1 MAQTATTGNLENA
14 QRIIISSARYTE
26 EHNAP
31 ALALIEQFSLPKGAK
46 QVTVPK
52 VGQMSMSDLT
62 DGQDIIDEE
71 DIGMTTVDLTA
82 SEVGAKVILTDKLV
96 RQSAPNVFSMIG
108 RQLGDGMARKKDT
121 DVIALWSS
129 LNGGTVLGGDNQE
142 MNAANTHAVISNA
155 KANKFGNQLYLI
167 HHPNAVAALSK
178 ESATIAGTA
187 GGELSNG
194 WSVDLLKN
202 FYSGLRPIN
211 NVPIF
216 EDGNIEK
223 AANDSGYG
231 VIADKG
237 AMAALT
243 SVDTRTE
250 RQRDASLR
258 ATEVV
263 MTADYGVFELD
274 DTRGAAIQFEMGD
287 LSTSQELTERGDSW
301 QE

>member
-14 QRIIISSARYTE
+14 QKIIISAARYTE

-31 ALALIEQFSLPKGAK
+31 AMALTEKFSLPKGSK

-52 VGQMSMSDLT
+52 VDQMTMSDLQ
-62 DGQDIIDEE
+62 DGVDIIDEE

-96 RQSAPNVFSMIG
+96 RQSAPNVFSIIG

-121 DVIALWSS
+121 DVLALYTN
-129 LNGGTVLGGDNQE
+129 LNGGTKLG
-142 MNAANTHAVISNA
+142 AATKFMKASNLQGVIAYA
-155 KANKFGNQLYLI
+155 KANKFGSQLYIL
-167 HHPNAVAALSK
+167 HHPNAIAYLSK
-178 ESATIAGTA
+178 EAATVASSPAAIPD
-187 GGELSNG
+187 G
-194 WSVDLLKN
+194 WSEDLLKN
-202 FYSGLRPIN
+202 FWSGLRPMN

-216 EDGNIEK
+216 EDGNITE
-223 AANDSGYG
+223 DSDGDGIG
-231 VIADKG
+231 VIADKS
-237 AMAALT
+237 AMATLT

-274 DTRGAAIQFEMGD
+274 DTRGAGITFDVTA
-287 LSTSQELTERGDSW
+287 LATNN
-301 QE
+301 

>member
-31 ALALIEQFSLPKGAK
+31 ALALIEQFKLPKGSK

-121 DVIALWSS
+121 DV
-129 LNGGTVLGGDNQE
+129 LNLYQNLNSGV
-142 MNAANTHAVISNA
+142 VISADNTAWTTAIVHNA
-155 KANKFGNQLYLI
+155 IAYAKEKKFGNQLYI
-167 HHPNAVAALSK
+167 VHHPNAVAALSQA
-178 ESATIAGTA
+178 SATTADTAAAAGLT
-187 GGELSNG
+187 NG
-194 WSVDLLKN
+194 WSVDLLQN

-211 NVPIF
+211 GVSIF
-216 EDGNIEK
+216 EDGNIAK
-223 AANDSGYG
+223 IGATDSGYG
-231 VIADKG
+231 VIADKS

-274 DTRGAAIQFEMGD
+274 DTRGAPFRAEIAT
-287 LSTSQELTERGDSW
+287 LATTS
-301 QE
+301 

>member
-1 MAQTATTGNLENA
+1 MAQAATTGNLENA
-14 QRIIISSARYTE
+14 QRIIIAASRYTE

-31 ALALIEQFSLPKGAK
+31 ALALIEQFSLPKGSK

-52 VGQMSMSDLT
+52 VGQMTMSDLV

-71 DIGMTTVDLTA
+71 EIGMTTVDLTA

-96 RQSAPNVFSMIG
+96 RQAADNVFSMIG

-121 DVIALWSS
+121 DVIALWPN
-129 LNGGTVLGGDNQE
+129 LNGGTVLGADGRD
-142 MNAANTHAVISNA
+142 MNTANTHAVISNA

-167 HHPNAVAALSK
+167 HHPNAVATLSK
-178 ESATIAGTA
+178 QSATTADTAAAAGLT
-187 GGELSNG
+187 SG
-194 WSVDLLKN
+194 WSVDLLQN

-211 NVPIF
+211 GVSIF

-223 AANDSGYG
+223 VASVDSGYG
-231 VIADKG
+231 VIADKT

-263 MTADYGVFELD
+263 MSAVYGVFELD
-274 DTRGAAIQFEMGD
+274 DSRGAAIQFEIGD
-287 LSTSQELTERGDSW
+287 LSTS
-301 QE
+301 

>member
-14 QRIIISSARYTE
+14 QRIILSAARYTE

-31 ALALIEQFSLPKGAK
+31 ALALIEQFTLPKGAK

-52 VGQMSMSDLT
+52 VGQMSMSDLV
-62 DGQDIIDEE
+62 DGQDIVDEE
-71 DIGMTTVDLTA
+71 EIGMTTVDLTA

-96 RQSAPNVFSMIG
+96 RQAADNVFSMIG

-121 DVIALWSS
+121 DVLALYQN
-129 LNGGTVLGGDNQE
+129 LNEGTLLGGTGPTYMKASNLQGI
-142 MNAANTHAVISNA
+142 ISYA
-155 KANKFGNQLYLI
+155 KANKFGNQLYI
-167 HHPNAVAALSK
+167 VHHPNAVAYLAK
-178 ESATIAGTA
+178 EAATTASATSSEIT
-187 GGELSNG
+187 NG
-194 WSVDLLKN
+194 WSADLLKN
-202 FYSGLRPIN
+202 FWSGLRPMN
-211 NVPIF
+211 GVSVF
-216 EDGNIEK
+216 EDGNITE
-223 AANDSGYG
+223 DSGGDGIG
-231 VIADKG
+231 VIADKS

-274 DTRGAAIQFEMGD
+274 DSRGAGVKFDVSA
-287 LSTSQELTERGDSW
+287 LSTAN
-301 QE
+301 

>member
-14 QRIIISSARYTE
+14 QRIIIAASRYTE

-31 ALALIEQFSLPKGAK
+31 ALALIEQFSLPKGSK

-52 VGQMSMSDLT
+52 VGQMTMSDLV

-71 DIGMTTVDLTA
+71 EIGMTTVDLTA

-96 RQSAPNVFSMIG
+96 RQAADNVFSMIG

-121 DVIALWSS
+121 DVIALWPN
-129 LNGGTVLGGDNQE
+129 LNGGTVLGADGRD
-142 MNAANTHAVISNA
+142 MNTANTHAGISNA

-167 HHPNAVAALSK
+167 HHPNAVATLSK
-178 ESATIAGTA
+178 QSATTADTAAAAGLT
-187 GGELSNG
+187 SG
-194 WSVDLLKN
+194 WSVDLLQN

-211 NVPIF
+211 GVSIF
-216 EDGNIEK
+216 EDGNIDK
-223 AANDSGYG
+223 ISGQDSGYG
-231 VIADKG
+231 VIADKT

-274 DTRGAAIQFEMGD
+274 DSRGASIIFEIGE
-287 LSTSQELTERGDSW
+287 LATS
-301 QE
+301 

>member
-14 QRIIISSARYTE
+14 QRIIISAARYTE

-31 ALALIEQFSLPKGAK
+31 ALALIEQFKLPKGAK

-52 VGQMSMSDLT
+52 VGQMSMSDLV
-62 DGQDIIDEE
+62 DGVDIVDEE
-71 DIGMTTVDLTA
+71 QIGMTTVDLTA

-96 RQSAPNVFSMIG
+96 RQSAPNVFSIIG

-121 DVIALWSS
+121 DVIALYSA
-129 LNGGTVLGGDNQE
+129 LNGGTDLSADGRL
-142 MNAANTHAVISNA
+142 MTPANVHAIISQA
-155 KANKFGNQLYLI
+155 KANKYGSQIYIL
-167 HHPNAVAALSK
+167 HHPNAVAQLSK
-178 ESATIAGTA
+178 GAATVASGNAGALAA
-187 GGELSNG
+187 GMGEITDG
-194 WSVDLLKN
+194 WSADLLKN

-211 NVPIF
+211 GVSIF
-216 EDGNIEK
+216 EDGNIAK
-223 AANDSGYG
+223 VSGVDSGVG
-231 VIADKG
+231 VIADKS
-237 AMAALT
+237 ALAALT

-274 DTRGAAIQFEMGD
+274 DSRGAPVTFEIGD
-287 LSTSQELTERGDSW
+287 LATS
-301 QE
+301 

>member
-14 QRIIISSARYTE
+14 QRIILASARYTE

-31 ALALIEQFSLPKGAK
+31 ALALIEQFTLPKGSK

-52 VGQMSMSDLT
+52 VGQMSMSDLV

-96 RQSAPNVFSMIG
+96 RQAADNVFSMIG
-108 RQLGDGMARKKDT
+108 RQLGDGMAKKKDT
-121 DVIALWSS
+121 DVIALWPN
-129 LNGGTVLGGDNQE
+129 LNGGTSLGLDDCS
-142 MNAANTHAVISNA
+142 MSTANTHAIISNA
-155 KANKFGNQLYLI
+155 KASKFGNQLYII
-167 HHPNAVAALSK
+167 HHPNAVAELSK
-178 ESATIAGTA
+178 ASATTADTAAAAGLT
-187 GGELSNG
+187 NG

-211 NVPIF
+211 GVSIF
-216 EDGNIEK
+216 EDGNIAK
-223 AANDSGYG
+223 ISGQDSGYG
-231 VIADKG
+231 VIADKT

-274 DTRGAAIQFEMGD
+274 DSRGASVIFEIGD
-287 LSTSQELTERGDSW
+287 LATS
-301 QE
+301 

>member
-14 QRIIISSARYTE
+14 QRIILSAARYTE

-31 ALALIEQFSLPKGAK
+31 ALALIEQFSLPKGSK

-52 VGQMSMSDLT
+52 VGQMSMSDLV
-62 DGQDIIDEE
+62 DGQDIVDEE
-71 DIGMTTVDLTA
+71 EIGMTTVDLTA

-96 RQSAPNVFSMIG
+96 RQAADNVFSMIG

-121 DVIALWSS
+121 DVLALYQN
-129 LNGGTVLGGDNQE
+129 LNEGTLLGGTGPTY
-142 MNAANTHAVISNA
+142 MKASNLQGIIAYA
-155 KANKFGNQLYLI
+155 KANKFGNQLYI
-167 HHPNAVAALSK
+167 VHHPNAVAYLAK
-178 ESATIAGTA
+178 EAATTASATSSEIT
-187 GGELSNG
+187 NG
-194 WSVDLLKN
+194 WSADLLKN
-202 FYSGLRPIN
+202 FWSGLRPMN
-211 NVPIF
+211 GVSVF
-216 EDGNIEK
+216 EDGNITE
-223 AANDSGYG
+223 DSGGDGIG
-231 VIADKG
+231 VIADKT

-274 DTRGAAIQFEMGD
+274 DSRGAGVKFDVSA
-287 LSTSQELTERGDSW
+287 LSTAN
-301 QE
+301 

>member
-1 MAQTATTGNLENA
+1 
-14 QRIIISSARYTE
+14 
-26 EHNAP
+26 
-31 ALALIEQFSLPKGAK
+31 
-46 QVTVPK
+46 
-52 VGQMSMSDLT
+52 MSDLV

-96 RQSAPNVFSMIG
+96 RQAADNVFSMIG

-121 DVIALWSS
+121 DVIALWPN
-129 LNGGTVLGGDNQE
+129 LNGGTVLGADGRD
-142 MNAANTHAVISNA
+142 MNTANTHAVISNA
-155 KANKFGNQLYLI
+155 KAGKFGNQLYLI
-167 HHPNAVAALSK
+167 HHPNAVATLSK
-178 ESATIAGTA
+178 QAATTADTAAAAG
-187 GGELSNG
+187 LSSG
-194 WSVDLLKN
+194 WSVDLLQN

-216 EDGNIEK
+216 EDGNIDK
-223 AANDSGYG
+223 VSSVDSGYG
-231 VIADKG
+231 VIADKT

-274 DTRGAAIQFEMGD
+274 DTRGAAVQFEIGD
-287 LSTSQELTERGDSW
+287 LSTS
-301 QE
+301 